1 MEENIKLIDLVI
13 EIIDARAP
21 LSTRNPDIDTLS
33 VGKFRMI
40 LLNKSDMSDKNDNIK
55 WCNYFES
62 KGIKCIEVNS
72 KTGLG
77 IKGIDKTIKEVC
89 KEKIERDRKRGI
101 LNRPIRCMIVGIP
114 NVGKS
119 TLMNALVGERL
130 SIITSKAQT
139 TRHRIMGI
147 VNGDDFQI
155 VYTDTPGIVNPH
167 YKLHEQMMGFVNSAL
182 EDADLFI
189 LVTEIGET
197 FKNQE
202 VLAKIIRSETP
213 VILVINKIDLSDQ
226 QTINDKIAYWRNQIP
241 RAIIIPA
248 SATEH
253 FNIDNIFDNILDLL
267 PENPP
272 YFPKDELTD
281 RSMRF
286 FVSEIIREKLLLFYQ
301 KEIPYSCEV
310 AVESYEEK
318 EGVDNIRA
326 VIFVE
331 RESQKA
337 ILIGHQG
344 KSIKKVGIEA
354 RKDIEEFTGKRC
366 FLNLYIKVLKDWRN
380 SDRALKQFGYE
391 SE

>member
-1 MEENIKLIDLVI
+1 MNRETAHHKAGFVNIIG
-13 EIIDARAP
+13 
-21 LSTRNPDIDTLS
+21 N
-33 VGKFRMI
+33 
-40 LLNKSDMSDKNDNIK
+40 
-55 WCNYFES
+55 
-62 KGIKCIEVNS
+62 
-72 KTGLG
+72 
-77 IKGIDKTIKEVC
+77 
-89 KEKIERDRKRGI
+89 
-101 LNRPIRCMIVGIP
+101 P

-147 VNGDDFQI
+147 VNGEDFQI

-182 EDADLFI
+182 QDADLFL
-189 LVTEIGET
+189 LVTEVGET

-202 VLAKIIRSETP
+202 VLRRIIDSDTP

-226 QTINDKIAYWRNQIP
+226 PTIQNKINYWQNQIP
-241 RAIIIPA
+241 RATILPA
-248 SATEH
+248 SATER
-253 FNIDNIFDNILDLL
+253 FNIDAIFDRIMELL

-286 FVSEIIREKLLLFYQ
+286 FVSEIIREKILLYYQ

-310 AVESYEEK
+310 AVESYREE
-318 EGVDNIRA
+318 EGIDRISA
-326 VIFVE
+326 IIFVE
-331 RESQKA
+331 RESQKG

-344 KSIKKVGIEA
+344 NALKKLGTES

-366 FLNLYIKVLKDWRN
+366 YLQIHIKVLKDWRN

-391 SE
+391 TE

>member
-1 MEENIKLIDLVI
+1 MHKSGFVNIIG
-13 EIIDARAP
+13 
-21 LSTRNPDIDTLS
+21 N
-33 VGKFRMI
+33 
-40 LLNKSDMSDKNDNIK
+40 
-55 WCNYFES
+55 
-62 KGIKCIEVNS
+62 
-72 KTGLG
+72 
-77 IKGIDKTIKEVC
+77 
-89 KEKIERDRKRGI
+89 
-101 LNRPIRCMIVGIP
+101 P

-182 EDADLFI
+182 QDADLFL

-202 VLAKIIRSETP
+202 VLTKIIHSDTP
-213 VILVINKIDLSDQ
+213 IILAINKIDLSNQ
-226 QTINDKIAYWRNQIP
+226 QVINDKIAYWHNQIP
-241 RAIIIPA
+241 RAIIVPC
-248 SATEH
+248 SATEK
-253 FNIDNIFDNILDLL
+253 FNVDTIFDYILQLL

-318 EGVDNIRA
+318 DGIDNIRA
-326 VIFVE
+326 IIFVE

-344 KSIKKVGIEA
+344 QSIKKVGVEA

-380 SDRALKQFGYE
+380 SDKALKQFGYE
-391 SE
+391 TSD

>member
-1 MEENIKLIDLVI
+1 MCY
-13 EIIDARAP
+13 AAF
-21 LSTRNPDIDTLS
+21 LSTNGQFNFHHQTTIPMHKAGF
-33 VGKFRMI
+33 V
-40 LLNKSDMSDKNDNIK
+40 NIIG
-55 WCNYFES
+55 N
-62 KGIKCIEVNS
+62 
-72 KTGLG
+72 
-77 IKGIDKTIKEVC
+77 
-89 KEKIERDRKRGI
+89 
-101 LNRPIRCMIVGIP
+101 P

-147 VNGDDFQI
+147 VNGEDFQI

-167 YKLHEQMMGFVNSAL
+167 YKLHEQMMGFVNNAL
-182 EDADLFI
+182 EDADLFL
-189 LVTEIGET
+189 LVTEVGET

-202 VLAKIIRSETP
+202 VLTKIVNSTTP
-213 VILVINKIDLSDQ
+213 VILVINKIDLSNQ
-226 QTINDKIAYWRNQIP
+226 QVISEKIDYWQKQIP
-241 RAIIIPA
+241 RAIVVPA
-248 SATEH
+248 SATER
-253 FNIDNIFDNILDLL
+253 FNIDTIFDHIINLL

-318 EGVDNIRA
+318 EGVDNIHA

-354 RKDIEEFTGKRC
+354 RKDIEEFTGKKC
-366 FLNLYIKVLKDWRN
+366 FLNLYIKVMKDWRN
-380 SDRALKQFGYE
+380 SDRALKQFGYQTD
-391 SE
+391 

>member
-1 MEENIKLIDLVI
+1 MHKAGFVNIIG
-13 EIIDARAP
+13 
-21 LSTRNPDIDTLS
+21 N
-33 VGKFRMI
+33 
-40 LLNKSDMSDKNDNIK
+40 
-55 WCNYFES
+55 
-62 KGIKCIEVNS
+62 
-72 KTGLG
+72 
-77 IKGIDKTIKEVC
+77 
-89 KEKIERDRKRGI
+89 
-101 LNRPIRCMIVGIP
+101 P

-147 VNGDDFQI
+147 VNGEDFQI

-167 YKLHEQMMGFVNSAL
+167 YKLHKSMMDFVGSAL
-182 EDADLFI
+182 QDADLF
-189 LVTEIGET
+189 LMVTEVGET

-202 VLAKIIRSETP
+202 VLRKVIDSNIP

-226 QTINDKIAYWRNQIP
+226 TTINNRIQYWQNQIP
-241 RAIIIPA
+241 RAIIIPT
-248 SATEH
+248 SATER
-253 FNIDNIFDNILDLL
+253 FNIDTIFDHIIELL

-286 FVSEIIREKLLLFYQ
+286 FVSEIVREKILLYYQ

-310 AVESYEEK
+310 TVDSYEESD
-318 EGVDNIRA
+318 GIDNISTT
-326 VIFVE
+326 IYVE

-344 KSIKKVGIEA
+344 KSIKKLGIEA
-354 RKDIEEFTGKRC
+354 RKDIEAFTGKRC
-366 FLNLYIKVLKDWRN
+366 FLQTHIKVLKDWRN
-380 SDRALKQFGYE
+380 SETALTRFGYITD
-391 SE
+391 